1 MKSQKRTKFSKHGK
15 DFLVVFYSRS
25 GMTRR
30 LAREI
35 ADTLACDIEE
45 IIDLKNRKGPL
56 GYFTAGRDASM
67 KVPTKIKEPIRNPGK
82 YDVVIIGT
90 PIWGWTVT
98 PAIRTFIRKHK
109 DQLKKVAFFCTMD
122 GSGDKSAFA
131 EMSKICGKTPL
142 ATLHVKSS
150 EVRKCSY
157 GHNVRLFAAKIR
169 SLRQE

>member
-1 MKSQKRTKFSKHGK
+1 MKSQKRTKSSKHRK

-56 GYFTAGRDASM
+56 GYLTAGRDASM
-67 KVPTKIKEPIRNPGK
+67 KAPTKIKETVRTPGE

-90 PIWGWTVT
+90 PVWALTVT
-98 PAIRTFIRKHK
+98 PAIRTFIRKHRN
-109 DQLKKVAFFCTMD
+109 QLKKVAFFCTSD
-122 GSGDKSAFA
+122 GMGSKSTFA
-131 EMSKICGKTPL
+131 EMERISGKNPL
-142 ATLHVKSS
+142 ATLHVSSS
-150 EVRKCSY
+150 EVKKCSY

-169 SLRQE
+169 SECKK